1 MAFYDDW
8 EAKVAGTG
16 SKLQGAILK
25 LVGLTLAKADGSLD
39 LWRSNGAGAALVS
52 IVEAVLPTGAATAAA
67 QAVLAALVAT
77 PGTPSAITKS
87 NDTVTTTITAKGI
100 LVGGAGNLVVKPAA
114 GGDDVTLVV
123 VAGQYVPLQC
133 SRVMVATTATG
144 LVGLS

>member
-1 MAFYDDW
+1 MSFFSRIPSLVRETISGAFAVFVVPVTED
-8 EAKVAGTG
+8 AAGDPQ
-16 SKLQGAILK
+16 SLK
-25 LVGLTLAKADGSLD
+25 SDASGL
-39 LWRSNGAGAALVS
+39 LVS
-52 IVEAVLPTGAATAAA
+52 LAGLSNLATAAA

-133 SRVMVATTATG
+133 SRVMAATTATG